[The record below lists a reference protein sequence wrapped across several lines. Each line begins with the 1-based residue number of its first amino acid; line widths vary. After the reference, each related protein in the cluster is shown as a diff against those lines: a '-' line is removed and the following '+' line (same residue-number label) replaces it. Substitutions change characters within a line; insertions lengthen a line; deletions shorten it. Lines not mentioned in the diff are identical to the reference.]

1 MKKALIY
8 CRVSTEEQA
17 QSDRQSLKTQLRLC
31 EKAIEETGAYKL
43 AEKGV
48 YEDPGKSATNMNRPG
63 LQDMILRVQE
73 DKSVGAVFVQD
84 TDRVAR
90 NVSDHLTIKAIL
102 KKHEVE
108 LISVSQPSMEDS
120 PEGNFM
126 DLVIAG
132 VNQFQSQITARK
144 TIKSMEQKF
153 NDGGWP
159 THAPIGYLNV
169 GEKDNQEKR
178 TVIIDPINGP
188 LMAEAF
194 KMYATGDYSVLA
206 IVDHIHD
213 KGFRSRTGK
222 RIFANRMAE
231 AFKNHFYYG
240 EMRWRGLVGKGKHE
254 PIINKELYDRC
265 QRVAREHDHHKIRRN
280 KFNFILRGFIY
291 CASCNS
297 RYLGDHNH
305 VKNKSYY
312 HCSRYE
318 TKRHKKEVICS
329 GSYIETY
336 ILENMIQEEFNK
348 LQFADKFIADIEVK
362 LKIAYEAKK
371 ESVGTEKS
379 RLLQAKIAVEK
390 KLEASE
396 EKLIDGVLDNASFE
410 RLKHKYRELIE
421 DFETQLAKTDRSKNL
436 KMDTIQQVLALVRN
450 IGQSYA
456 EAKPTLKQ
464 LFLGLFW
471 HHFEVEDRKIIH
483 AVKSPIVLALEAAG
497 KLTMNELKKPIPN
510 EYSGIGEPV
519 RLTNVGGA
527 RRELNSRYRLHKPKF
542 YH

>member
-1 MKKALIY
+1 MNKALIY

-31 EKAIEETGAYKL
+31 EKAIDDSSSYKL
-43 AEKGV
+43 AENGV

-73 DKSVGAVFVQD
+73 DKSIGAVFVQD

-102 KKHEVE
+102 KKHNVE
-108 LISVSQPSMEDS
+108 LISVSQPSIEDS

-169 GEKDNQEKR
+169 GEKDNEEKR
-178 TVIIDPINGP
+178 TVIVDPINGP
-188 LMAEAF
+188 LMVEAF
-194 KMYATGDYSVLA
+194 KMYATGDYSVTA
-206 IVDHIHD
+206 IVDCIHE

-240 EMRWRGLVGKGKHE
+240 EMRWRGLVNSKGKHQ
-254 PIINKELYDRC
+254 PIIDKELYDRC
-265 QRVAREHDHHKIRRN
+265 QRVARERDRYKLRRHT
-280 KFNFILRGFIY
+280 FNFILRSFVF
-291 CASCNS
+291 CAVCKSK
-297 RYLGDHNH
+297 YVGDNNK
-305 VKNKSYY
+305 VKKKSYY
-312 HCSRYE
+312 HCNRYRA
-318 TKRHKKEVICS
+318 KRYGEKITCTGRYV
-329 GSYIETY
+329 ETY

-348 LQFADKFIADIEVK
+348 LQFTDKFITDIETK
-362 LKIAYEAKK
+362 LKIAYETKK

-390 KLEASE
+390 KLEVAE
-396 EKLIDGVLDNASFE
+396 EKLIDGVLDNTSFE

-421 DFETQLAKTDRSKNL
+421 DFENQLAKTERSKNM
-436 KMDTIQQVLALVRN
+436 KMDTIQQVLALIRN
-450 IGQSYA
+450 IGQAYK
-456 EAKPTLKQ
+456 EAKPTLKEMYI
-464 LFLGLFW
+464 GLFW
-471 HHFEVEDRKIIH
+471 HHFEVEDRKIIQ
-483 AVKSPIVLALEAAG
+483 AVKSPIVLALEMAG
-497 KLTMNELKKPIPN
+497 SMAMSDLKKPIPN
-510 EYSGIGEPV
+510 EYSDTGEPV
-519 RLTNVGGA
+519 RLSNVGGA
-527 RRELNSRYRLHKPKF
+527 YRDSNPD
-542 YH
+542 